1 VKDFSAPS
9 APYRPTK
16 SKDGCLMNVPQRT
29 SDVSEL
35 VRRALS
41 GDANARRQIVEQ
53 LSRRVRGI
61 ALSILGNAADADDAT
76 QSIFLELFQSLPSFR
91 GENLLPWA
99 DSIAVRTA
107 VRHARS
113 RRVRSARDA
122 SVDPEELTSE
132 AATPAEHGVPR
143 AIIEYLGELPETR
156 RVALVLRHVMGYS
169 VEEIAELTEVSPNTV
184 KDRLLQAREQ
194 VRKTL
199 RRELGLLPLGG
210 RRNHE

>member
-1 VKDFSAPS
+1 MSANN
-9 APYRPTK
+9 T
-16 SKDGCLMNVPQRT
+16 KDGEMNVPQRT
-29 SDVSEL
+29 NDVSEL
-35 VRRALS
+35 VSRAVG
-41 GDANARRQIVEQ
+41 GDAQARHQIVEQ

-76 QSIFLELFQSLPSFR
+76 QSIFLELFQSLPGFR
-91 GENLLPWA
+91 GENLVPWT

-122 SVDPEELTSE
+122 SVDPEELVSD
-132 AATPAEHGVPR
+132 AAAPVEHGVPR
-143 AIIEYLGELPETR
+143 AIVEYLAELPETR
-156 RVALVLRHVMGYS
+156 RVVLVLRHVMGYS
-169 VEEIAELTEVSPNTV
+169 VDEIAELTEVSPNTV

-199 RRELGLLPLGG
+199 RRELRLLPQAA